1 MVWVLGSA
9 PPPRPLPGPCCSLS
23 LCLKPLKCRH
33 VPPGHSGGNPDPQQV
48 AIPTP
53 SSSPRG
59 RERTPGARWCGRAAQ
74 GPVLPLEELRVTTAV
89 TPREKAPQAPGRSP
103 TSAKNSSMK
112 AVLST
117 AISTSSASSSCVSC
131 SCETQRGPM
140 TTGLRLLRSPTLSSR
155 LRPRP
160 VSPDLLPRLKR
171 SRIPFGRKNRSLV
184 PGLLLGT
191 SRGCRKAQG
200 EGTRWPRGSLG
211 ARAPAH
217 AAPHPR
223 GCGTRPRAR
232 EGLAGTMHGMPMGC
246 PRGGHREGVLCP
258 APRGGGRTHSTW
270 APRAWGT

>member
-131 SCETQRGPM
+131 SCETQRGRRKARASRTDTPIPQQPPK
-140 TTGLRLLRSPTLSSR
+140 LRRGAPSITVVHTWPSGSLRGPTFQEGPTSPASLENEAQPPRGRRLSEY
-155 LRPRP
+155 LWT
-160 VSPDLLPRLKR
+160 VL
-171 SRIPFGRKNRSLV
+171 GR
-184 PGLLLGT
+184 GLL
-191 SRGCRKAQG
+191 
-200 EGTRWPRGSLG
+200 E
-211 ARAPAH
+211 
-217 AAPHPR
+217 
-223 GCGTRPRAR
+223 TRPYETAR
-232 EGLAGTMHGMPMGC
+232 GQASC
-246 PRGGHREGVLCP
+246 
-258 APRGGGRTHSTW
+258 
-270 APRAWGT
+270 

>member
-131 SCETQRGPM
+131 SCETQRALSLLASADEPVIPARCSPWPPR
-140 TTGLRLLRSPTLSSR
+140 GLCRG
-155 LRPRP
+155 RPRP
-160 VSPDLLPRLKR
+160 PPCTISKEKFSGCISAKSFSNQDVDVR
-171 SRIPFGRKNRSLV
+171 S
-184 PGLLLGT
+184 
-191 SRGCRKAQG
+191 
-200 EGTRWPRGSLG
+200 
-211 ARAPAH
+211 
-217 AAPHPR
+217 
-223 GCGTRPRAR
+223 
-232 EGLAGTMHGMPMGC
+232 
-246 PRGGHREGVLCP
+246 
-258 APRGGGRTHSTW
+258 
-270 APRAWGT
+270 